1 MKQGIIG
8 GTVALVALAAGI
20 SGAYVVS
27 RVIPKPQLVNITQQD
42 LNLGK
47 QPFSP
52 QGSLPGFRQGF
63 NPGTMK
69 GERGQQRSALE
80 RISTD
85 KAIADAKAYVA
96 KISPDLQVSEVMEF
110 EDNDYAVVKEK
121 STGKGAMELLMDPFT
136 GRVSPEIGPNMMWNL
151 KYGHMHQ
158 DDKAVAKNQ
167 ISMADAVKAAQKE
180 LDQDVNDAT
189 VNSDGVDFYGYYI
202 FDYSVNG
209 KIIGMLSV
217 NGESGQVWFHDWH
230 GAFISETEV
239 SK

>member
-1 MKQGIIG
+1 
-8 GTVALVALAAGI
+8 
-20 SGAYVVS
+20 
-27 RVIPKPQLVNITQQD
+27 
-42 LNLGK
+42 
-47 QPFSP
+47 
-52 QGSLPGFRQGF
+52 
-63 NPGTMK
+63 
-69 GERGQQRSALE
+69 
-80 RISTD
+80 
-85 KAIADAKAYVA
+85 
-96 KISPDLQVSEVMEF
+96 
-110 EDNDYAVVKEK
+110 
-121 STGKGAMELLMDPFT
+121 
-136 GRVSPEIGPNMMWNL
+136 VSPEIGPNMMWNL